1 MNILLIDKLQI
12 SSSIK
17 EILIKNST
25 LQELYM
31 HWNNLKSLSLYNIF
45 TGLINNDSLKVLDL
59 SWNSM
64 GAGKQNYLQVNLYLL
79 IN

>member
-64 GAGKQNYLQVNLYLL
+64 GAGK
-79 IN
+79 